1 MKTLKT
7 VSIFAAI
14 TLFSTALLF
23 SQKKNSAVS
32 EVSSKKDTI
41 KTTVNGQEINL
52 TNFATE
58 ENFEMLFNENK
69 AIIVH
74 YGFAPVYNADF
85 EKKYG
90 VKIYNAGCV
99 VLPGNN
105 NPATINNQLIS
116 KLLTKN
122 FGENWKKDLGF
133 QPFGTE

>member
-1 MKTLKT
+1 MKTHK
-7 VSIFAAI
+7 SISIIAAI

-23 SQKKNSAVS
+23 SQKKNSTVS
-32 EVSSKKDTI
+32 EENSKKDTI
-41 KTTVNGQEINL
+41 KTTVNGQEISL

>member
-1 MKTLKT
+1 M
-7 VSIFAAI
+7 
-14 TLFSTALLF
+14 
-23 SQKKNSAVS
+23 
-32 EVSSKKDTI
+32 
-41 KTTVNGQEINL
+41 NGQEISR

-58 ENFEMLFNENK
+58 KNFQMLFAEKK

-105 NPATINNQLIS
+105 NPATVNNQLIS

-122 FGENWKKDLGF
+122 FGESWKKDLGF
-133 QPFGTE
+133 SPFGTE